1 MQADLTPTIDEFR
14 PVVLRVLADGRT
26 RRFRD
31 VCELVAVHMC
41 LTEEAKTERV
51 ASGEWRYVNRIGWAC
66 SGLTHAGL
74 LERPARGY
82 YRITD
87 DGRCVNVRSLASYS
101 EADMLEWPVW
111 RDYQAELAVRKSDSI
126 PGPVVT
132 DSGQVD
138 PVEVMGAAERDFNA
152 QVEADLLA
160 NLKRSSPEFFE
171 KAVIDVL
178 WAMGYG
184 GDYGEK
190 QHVGRTGDGGVDGII
205 RQDALGLS
213 NIYVQAKR
221 YTTSSVGSGDIR
233 DFMGAMDTRGASQ
246 GVFITASTFAP
257 AAVETARNYR
267 HGKIVLIDGLELTS
281 LMLRYGVA
289 VHKARE
295 FVLFEIDEDYFDTEL
310 G

>member
-14 PVVLRVLADGRT
+14 PVVLRVLADGQT
-26 RRFRD
+26 RRVRD
-31 VCELVAVHMC
+31 VCELVADHMG
-41 LTEEAKTERV
+41 LTAEVRAEMIT
-51 ASGEWRYVNRIGWAC
+51 SGQLRYVNRISWAC
-66 SGLTHAGL
+66 SALTHAGL
-74 LERPARGY
+74 LERPSRGNY
-82 YRITD
+82 AITA
-87 DGRCVNVRSLASYS
+87 DGRTVDARSLTSYS
-101 EADMLEWPVW
+101 EQDMLEWPTW
-111 RDYQAELAVRKSDSI
+111 RDYQAELAARKSDSV

-132 DSGQVD
+132 ESGQID
-138 PVEVMGAAERDFNA
+138 PIEVMGAAERDFNA
-152 QVEADLLA
+152 QVEAELLA
-160 NLKRSSPEFFE
+160 NLKSSSPEFFE

-221 YTTSSVGSGDIR
+221 YTTNSVGSGDIR
-233 DFMGAMDTRGASQ
+233 DFMGAVDTRGASQ

-257 AAVETARNYR
+257 AAKETARNYR

-289 VHKARE
+289 VHKTRE
-295 FVLFEIDEDYFDTEL
+295 FALYEIDEDYFEAEL
-310 G
+310 A

>member
-14 PVVLRVLADGRT
+14 PVVPRVLADGQTLRV
-26 RRFRD
+26 RD
-31 VCELVAVHMC
+31 VCELVTDHMR
-41 LTEEAKTERV
+41 LTAEVRAEMI
-51 ASGEWRYVNRIGWAC
+51 ASGQLRYVNRINWAD
-66 SGLTHAGL
+66 SALTHAGVL
-74 LERPARGY
+74 DRPARGN

-87 DGRCVNVRSLASYS
+87 DGRNVDARSLTSYS
-101 EADMLEWPVW
+101 EQDMLEWPIW
-111 RDYQAELAVRKSDSI
+111 RDYQAELAARKSDSV
-126 PGPVVT
+126 PVPVVT
-132 DSGQVD
+132 ESGQVD
-138 PVEVMGAAERDFNA
+138 PIEVMGDAERDFNA
-152 QVEADLLA
+152 QVETELLA
-160 NLKRSSPEFFE
+160 NLKSSSPEFFE

-213 NIYVQAKR
+213 NIYFQAKR
-221 YTTSSVGSGDIR
+221 YTSGSVGSGDIR

-257 AAVETARNYR
+257 AAVETARNYCP
-267 HGKIVLIDGLELTS
+267 GKIMLIDGLELTS

-289 VHKARE
+289 VHETRE
-295 FVLFEIDEDYFDTEL
+295 FALFEIDEDYFDTEL
-310 G
+310 A

>member
-14 PVVLRVLADGRT
+14 PVVLRVLADGLT
-26 RRFRD
+26 RRVRD
-31 VCELVAVHMC
+31 VCELVADHMG
-41 LTEEAKTERV
+41 LTAEVRAEMIT
-51 ASGEWRYVNRIGWAC
+51 SGQLRYVNRINWAC
-66 SGLTHAGL
+66 SALTHAGL
-74 LERPARGY
+74 LERPSRGNY
-82 YRITD
+82 AITA
-87 DGRCVNVRSLASYS
+87 DGHTVDARSLTSYS
-101 EADMLEWPVW
+101 EQDMLEWPTW
-111 RDYQAELAVRKSDSI
+111 RDYQAELAARKSDNG

-132 DSGQVD
+132 ESGQID
-138 PVEVMGAAERDFNA
+138 PIEVMGAAERDFNA
-152 QVEADLLA
+152 QVEAELLA
-160 NLKRSSPEFFE
+160 NLKSSSPEFFE

-221 YTTSSVGSGDIR
+221 YTTNSVGSGDIR

-257 AAVETARNYR
+257 AAKETARNYR

-289 VHKARE
+289 VHKTRE
-295 FVLFEIDEDYFDTEL
+295 FALYEIDEDYFEAEL

>member
-1 MQADLTPTIDEFR
+1 MGLTAEVRAEMI
-14 PVVLRVLADGRT
+14 
-26 RRFRD
+26 
-31 VCELVAVHMC
+31 
-41 LTEEAKTERV
+41 
-51 ASGEWRYVNRIGWAC
+51 ASGQLRYVNRINWAC
-66 SGLTHAGL
+66 SALTHAGL
-74 LERPARGY
+74 LERPVRGN

-87 DGRCVNVRSLASYS
+87 DGRSVDARSLTSYS
-101 EADMLEWPVW
+101 EQDMLEWPI
-111 RDYQAELAVRKSDSI
+111 RREYQAEIAARKSDSDS
-126 PGPVVT
+126 GPVVT
-132 DSGQVD
+132 ESGQVD
-138 PVEVMGAAERDFNA
+138 PVEVMGAAARDFNA
-152 QVEADLLA
+152 QVEAELLVS
-160 NLKRSSPEFFE
+160 LKSSSSEFFE

-221 YTTSSVGSGDIR
+221 YTTNSVGSGDIR

-257 AAVETARNYR
+257 AAKETARNYS

-289 VHKARE
+289 VHKTCE
-295 FVLFEIDEDYFDTEL
+295 FALFEIDEDYFDTEL
-310 G
+310 C

>member
-14 PVVLRVLADGRT
+14 PVVPRVLADGQTLRV
-26 RRFRD
+26 RD
-31 VCELVAVHMC
+31 VCELVTDHMG
-41 LTEEAKTERV
+41 LTAEVRAEMI
-51 ASGEWRYVNRIGWAC
+51 ASGQLRYVNRINWAD
-66 SGLTHAGL
+66 SALTHAGVL
-74 LERPARGY
+74 DRPARSN

-87 DGRCVNVRSLASYS
+87 DGRTVDARSLTSYS
-101 EADMLEWPVW
+101 EQDMLEWPIW
-111 RDYQAELAVRKSDSI
+111 RDYQAELAARKSDSV
-126 PGPVVT
+126 PVPVVT
-132 DSGQVD
+132 ESGQVD
-138 PVEVMGAAERDFNA
+138 PIEVMGDAERDFNA
-152 QVEADLLA
+152 QVETELLA
-160 NLKRSSPEFFE
+160 NLKSSSPEFFE

-213 NIYVQAKR
+213 NIYFQAKR
-221 YTTSSVGSGDIR
+221 YTSGSVGSGDIR

-257 AAVETARNYR
+257 AAVETARNYCP
-267 HGKIVLIDGLELTS
+267 GKIMLIDGLELTS

-289 VHKARE
+289 VHETRE
-295 FVLFEIDEDYFDTEL
+295 FALFEIDEDYFDTEL
-310 G
+310 A

>member
-14 PVVLRVLADGRT
+14 PVVPRVLADGQTLRV
-26 RRFRD
+26 RD
-31 VCELVAVHMC
+31 VCELVTDHMG
-41 LTEEAKTERV
+41 LTTEVRAEMI
-51 ASGEWRYVNRIGWAC
+51 ASGQLRYVNRINWAD
-66 SGLTHAGL
+66 SALTHAGVL
-74 LERPARGY
+74 DRPARSN

-87 DGRCVNVRSLASYS
+87 DGRTVDARSLTSYS
-101 EADMLEWPVW
+101 EQDMLEWPIW
-111 RDYQAELAVRKSDSI
+111 RDYQAELAARKSDSV
-126 PGPVVT
+126 PVPVVT
-132 DSGQVD
+132 ESGQVD
-138 PVEVMGAAERDFNA
+138 PIEVMGDAERDFNA
-152 QVEADLLA
+152 QVETELLA
-160 NLKRSSPEFFE
+160 NLKSSSPEFFE

-213 NIYVQAKR
+213 NIYFQAKR
-221 YTTSSVGSGDIR
+221 YTSGSVGSGDIR

-246 GVFITASTFAP
+246 GVFITAPTFVP

-267 HGKIVLIDGLELTS
+267 PGKIVLIDGLELTS

-289 VHKARE
+289 VHETRE
-295 FVLFEIDEDYFDTEL
+295 LALFEIDEDYFDTEL
-310 G
+310 A

>member
-14 PVVLRVLADGRT
+14 PVVLRVLADGQT
-26 RRFRD
+26 RRVRD
-31 VCELVAVHMC
+31 VCELVADHMG
-41 LTEEAKTERV
+41 LTAEVRAEMIT
-51 ASGEWRYVNRIGWAC
+51 SGQLRYVNRISWAC
-66 SGLTHAGL
+66 SALTHAGL
-74 LERPARGY
+74 LERPSRGNY
-82 YRITD
+82 AITA
-87 DGRCVNVRSLASYS
+87 DGRTVDARSLTSYS
-101 EADMLEWPVW
+101 EQDMLEWPTW
-111 RDYQAELAVRKSDSI
+111 RDYQAELAARKSDSV

-132 DSGQVD
+132 ESGQID
-138 PVEVMGAAERDFNA
+138 PIEVMGAAERDFNA
-152 QVEADLLA
+152 QVEAELLA
-160 NLKRSSPEFFE
+160 NLKSSSPEFFE

-221 YTTSSVGSGDIR
+221 YTTNSVGSGDIR

-257 AAVETARNYR
+257 AAKETARNYR

-289 VHKARE
+289 VHKTRE
-295 FVLFEIDEDYFDTEL
+295 FALYEIDEDYFEAEL
-310 G
+310 A

>member
-1 MQADLTPTIDEFR
+1 MQTDLTPTIDQFR
-14 PVVLRVLADGRT
+14 PVVLRVLADGQT
-26 RRFRD
+26 RRVRD
-31 VCELVAVHMC
+31 VCELVADHMG
-41 LTEEAKTERV
+41 LTAEVRAEMI
-51 ASGEWRYVNRIGWAC
+51 ASGQLRYVNRINWAC
-66 SGLTHAGL
+66 SALTHAGL
-74 LERPARGY
+74 LERPVRGN

-87 DGRCVNVRSLASYS
+87 DGRSVDARSLTSYS
-101 EADMLEWPVW
+101 EQDMLEWPIW
-111 RDYQAELAVRKSDSI
+111 REYQAEIAARKSDSDS
-126 PGPVVT
+126 GPVVT
-132 DSGQVD
+132 ESGQVD
-138 PVEVMGAAERDFNA
+138 PVEVMGAAAQDFNA
-152 QVEADLLA
+152 QVEAELLVS
-160 NLKRSSPEFFE
+160 LKSSSPEFFE

-221 YTTSSVGSGDIR
+221 YTTNSVGSGDIR

-257 AAVETARNYR
+257 AAKETARNYR

-289 VHKARE
+289 VHKSRE
-295 FVLFEIDEDYFDTEL
+295 FALFEIDEDYFDTEL
-310 G
+310 C

>member
-1 MQADLTPTIDEFR
+1 MQTDLTPTIDQFR
-14 PVVLRVLADGRT
+14 PVVLRVLADGQT
-26 RRFRD
+26 RRVRD
-31 VCELVAVHMC
+31 VCELVADHMG
-41 LTEEAKTERV
+41 LTAEVRAEMI
-51 ASGEWRYVNRIGWAC
+51 ASGQLRYVNRINWAC
-66 SGLTHAGL
+66 SALTHAGL
-74 LERPARGY
+74 LERPVRGN

-87 DGRCVNVRSLASYS
+87 DGRSVDARSLTSYS
-101 EADMLEWPVW
+101 EQDMLEWPIW
-111 RDYQAELAVRKSDSI
+111 REYQAEIAARKSDSDS
-126 PGPVVT
+126 GPVVT
-132 DSGQVD
+132 ESGQVD
-138 PVEVMGAAERDFNA
+138 PVEVMGAAAQDFNA
-152 QVEADLLA
+152 QVEAELLVS
-160 NLKRSSPEFFE
+160 LKSSSPEFFE

-221 YTTSSVGSGDIR
+221 YTTNSVGSGDIR

-257 AAVETARNYR
+257 AAKEAVRNYR

-289 VHKARE
+289 VHKSRE
-295 FVLFEIDEDYFDTEL
+295 FALFEIDEDYFDTEL
-310 G
+310 C

>member
-14 PVVLRVLADGRT
+14 PVMLRVLADGQT
-26 RRFRD
+26 RRVRD
-31 VCELVAVHMC
+31 VCELVADHMG
-41 LTEEAKTERV
+41 LTAEVRAEMIT
-51 ASGEWRYVNRIGWAC
+51 SGQLRYVNRINWAC
-66 SGLTHAGL
+66 SALTHAAL
-74 LERPARGY
+74 LERPSRGNY
-82 YRITD
+82 AITA
-87 DGRCVNVRSLASYS
+87 DGRTVDARSLTSYS
-101 EADMLEWPVW
+101 EQDMLEWPTW
-111 RDYQAELAVRKSDSI
+111 RDYQAELAARKSDNG
-126 PGPVVT
+126 PVPVVT
-132 DSGQVD
+132 ESGQID
-138 PVEVMGAAERDFNA
+138 PIEVMGAAERDFNA
-152 QVEADLLA
+152 QVEAELLA
-160 NLKRSSPEFFE
+160 NLKSSSPEFFE

-221 YTTSSVGSGDIR
+221 YTTNSVGSGDIR

-257 AAVETARNYR
+257 AAKETARNYR

-289 VHKARE
+289 VHKTRE
-295 FVLFEIDEDYFDTEL
+295 FALYEIDEDYFDIEL

>member
-14 PVVLRVLADGRT
+14 PVVLRVLADGQT
-26 RRFRD
+26 RRVRD
-31 VCELVAVHMC
+31 VCELVADHMG
-41 LTEEAKTERV
+41 LTAEVRAEMIT
-51 ASGEWRYVNRIGWAC
+51 SGQLRYVNRISWAC
-66 SGLTHAGL
+66 SALTHAGL
-74 LERPARGY
+74 LERPSRGNY
-82 YRITD
+82 AITA
-87 DGRCVNVRSLASYS
+87 DGRTVDARSLTSYS
-101 EADMLEWPVW
+101 EQDMLEWPTW
-111 RDYQAELAVRKSDSI
+111 RDYQAELAARKSDSV

-132 DSGQVD
+132 ESGQID
-138 PVEVMGAAERDFNA
+138 PIEVMGAAERDFNA
-152 QVEADLLA
+152 QVEAELLA
-160 NLKRSSPEFFE
+160 NLKSSSPEFFE

-190 QHVGRTGDGGVDGII
+190 QHVGRTGDGGGDGII

-221 YTTSSVGSGDIR
+221 YTTNSVGSGDIR

-257 AAVETARNYR
+257 AAKETARNYR

-289 VHKARE
+289 VHKTRE
-295 FVLFEIDEDYFDTEL
+295 FALYEIDEDYFEAEL
-310 G
+310 A

>member
-1 MQADLTPTIDEFR
+1 ADLTPTIDEFR
-14 PVVLRVLADGRT
+14 PVVLRVLADGQT
-26 RRFRD
+26 RRVRD
-31 VCELVAVHMC
+31 VCELVADHMG
-41 LTEEAKTERV
+41 LTAEVRAEMIT
-51 ASGEWRYVNRIGWAC
+51 SGQLRYVNRISWAC
-66 SGLTHAGL
+66 SALTHAGL
-74 LERPARGY
+74 LERPSRGNY
-82 YRITD
+82 AITA
-87 DGRCVNVRSLASYS
+87 DGRTVDARSLTSYS
-101 EADMLEWPVW
+101 EQDMLEWPTW
-111 RDYQAELAVRKSDSI
+111 RDYQAELAARKSDSV

-132 DSGQVD
+132 ESGQID
-138 PVEVMGAAERDFNA
+138 PIEVMGAAERDFNA
-152 QVEADLLA
+152 QVEAELLA
-160 NLKRSSPEFFE
+160 NLKSSSPEFFE

-221 YTTSSVGSGDIR
+221 YTTNSVGSGDIR

-257 AAVETARNYR
+257 AAKETARNYR

-289 VHKARE
+289 VHKTRE
-295 FVLFEIDEDYFDTEL
+295 FALYEIDEDYFEAEL
-310 G
+310 A

>member
-1 MQADLTPTIDEFR
+1 MI
-14 PVVLRVLADGRT
+14 
-26 RRFRD
+26 
-31 VCELVAVHMC
+31 
-41 LTEEAKTERV
+41 
-51 ASGEWRYVNRIGWAC
+51 ASGQLRYVNRINWAC
-66 SGLTHAGL
+66 SALTHAGL
-74 LERPARGY
+74 LERPVRGN

-87 DGRCVNVRSLASYS
+87 DGRSVDARSLTSYS
-101 EADMLEWPVW
+101 EQDMLEWPIW
-111 RDYQAELAVRKSDSI
+111 REYQAEIAARKSDSDS
-126 PGPVVT
+126 GPVVT
-132 DSGQVD
+132 ESGQVD
-138 PVEVMGAAERDFNA
+138 PVEVMGAAAQDFNA
-152 QVEADLLA
+152 QVEAELLVS
-160 NLKRSSPEFFE
+160 LKSSSPEFFE

-221 YTTSSVGSGDIR
+221 YTTNSVGSGDIR

-246 GVFITASTFAP
+246 GVFIPASTFAP
-257 AAVETARNYR
+257 AAKETARNYR

-289 VHKARE
+289 VHKSRE
-295 FVLFEIDEDYFDTEL
+295 FALFEIDEDYFDTEL
-310 G
+310 C

>member
-14 PVVLRVLADGRT
+14 PVVLRVLADGQT
-26 RRFRD
+26 RRVRD
-31 VCELVAVHMC
+31 VCELVADHMG
-41 LTEEAKTERV
+41 LTAEVRAEMIT
-51 ASGEWRYVNRIGWAC
+51 SGQLRYVNRISWAC
-66 SGLTHAGL
+66 SALTHAGL
-74 LERPARGY
+74 LERPSRGNY
-82 YRITD
+82 AITA
-87 DGRCVNVRSLASYS
+87 DGRTVDARSLTSYS
-101 EADMLEWPVW
+101 EQDMLEWPTW
-111 RDYQAELAVRKSDSI
+111 RDYQAELAARKSDSV

-132 DSGQVD
+132 ESGQID
-138 PVEVMGAAERDFNA
+138 PIEVMGAAERDFNA
-152 QVEADLLA
+152 QVEAELLA
-160 NLKRSSPEFFE
+160 NLKSSSPEFFE

-221 YTTSSVGSGDIR
+221 YTTNSVGSGDIR
-233 DFMGAMDTRGASQ
+233 DFMGAMDTCGASQ
-246 GVFITASTFAP
+246 GVFITASIFAP
-257 AAVETARNYR
+257 AAKETARNYR

-289 VHKARE
+289 VHKTRE
-295 FVLFEIDEDYFDTEL
+295 FALYEIDEDYFEAEL
-310 G
+310 A